1 MSYAD
6 KVTLGK
12 TGLLVSR
19 IGIGCSYGVDTAS
32 QEEAFERGINYF
44 YFGTFRR
51 PAMAKAIHHLAPKH
65 RDQLVITIQ
74 SYSRWAPILEKS
86 VHIALKKL
94 KIDYA
99 DLLLF
104 GMMNKPPSKQL
115 VDRAMQLKQSGKV
128 KFLAI
133 SAHHRAAFAEYIRG
147 GIFDA
152 IMARYNA
159 AHTGAEKEVFPLL
172 PLENRPGV
180 ICYTATRWGTLLKGI
195 PGEQTP
201 TASDCYRFVLN
212 HPDVNICLTGPK
224 NRAEMQ
230 EALRVFSLPP
240 MSAEEMEWMRRVGKA
255 VYQRKDRTVVQ
266 TLLE

>member
-1 MSYAD
+1 MNYAD
-6 KVTLGK
+6 KVQLGK

-19 IGIGCSYGVDTAS
+19 IGLGCSYGVDTAS

-44 YFGTFRR
+44 YFGTLRR
-51 PAMAKAIHHLAPKH
+51 AAMAKAIHHLAPKH
-65 RDQLVITIQ
+65 RDDLVITIQ

-86 VHIALKKL
+86 VAIALSKL

-99 DLLLF
+99 DLLLL

-115 VDRAMQLKQSGKV
+115 VDRLLRLKEQGKV
-128 KFLAI
+128 RFLAI
-133 SAHHRAAFAEYIRG
+133 SAHHRSAFAEYIRG
-147 GIFDA
+147 GIFDV

-172 PLENRPGV
+172 PVENRPGV

-201 TASDCYRFVLN
+201 TAADCYRFVLN

-230 EALRVFSLPP
+230 EALGTLSLPP
-240 MSAEEMEWMRRVGKA
+240 MTVEEMAWMRRVGTA
-255 VYQRKDRTVVQ
+255 VYQRKDRTVMQ